1 MYPRPARRP
10 LYLSHNG
17 LDSLAGVGGLVNLR
31 VLDVSNNRITAIE
44 GLEELKDLED
54 LWANDNAIDSM
65 ENVVAG
71 LAGPSASLHTVN
83 LQGNPV
89 AASEAYKAT
98 LLHTL
103 PNLQELD
110 FRTVAR

>member
-1 MYPRPARRP
+1 MLPHEARGRTPRAAPRP
-10 LYLSHNG
+10 LSP
-17 LDSLAGVGGLVNLR
+17 
-31 VLDVSNNRITAIE
+31 
-44 GLEELKDLED
+44 
-54 LWANDNAIDSM
+54 
-65 ENVVAG
+65 G

-89 AASEAYKAT
+89 ATSEAYKAT

-103 PNLQELD
+103 PNLRELD